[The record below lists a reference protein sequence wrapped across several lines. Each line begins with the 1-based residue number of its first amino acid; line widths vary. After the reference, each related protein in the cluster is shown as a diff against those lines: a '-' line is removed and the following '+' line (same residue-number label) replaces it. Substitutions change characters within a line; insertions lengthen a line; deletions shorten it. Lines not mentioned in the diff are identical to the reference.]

1 MVEEIL
7 IPLMTAKDLSKDI
20 TLKEFYENTKIDF
33 HCFTV
38 EINSFE
44 KVDLSHKTHPDL
56 SLIKAL
62 EMTSAIPILFSPII
76 DGDKCYID
84 GGLLDNYPINECLK
98 NEKCDEIEILGI
110 RNKWNISD
118 DIINNEMN
126 FFQYLQASFGQIVNF
141 IQKSNIAKS
150 IRYELKCLCNKDL
163 SDHTRWLEYM
173 TDEEKRK
180 DLINEGKR
188 YAELFIN
195 YEEELGRQS
204 AV

>member
-1 MVEEIL
+1 MKQKYLESEIRW
-7 IPLMTAKDLSKDI
+7 
-20 TLKEFYENTKIDF
+20 NT
-33 HCFTV
+33 
-38 EINSFE
+38 
-44 KVDLSHKTHPDL
+44 
-56 SLIKAL
+56 
-62 EMTSAIPILFSPII
+62 
-76 DGDKCYID
+76 
-84 GGLLDNYPINECLK
+84 
-98 NEKCDEIEILGI
+98 
-110 RNKWNISD
+110 SD
-118 DIINNEMN
+118 VIINNEMN

-195 YEEELGRQS
+195 YEEELGRQG